1 MKPRRLFLVGPPAA
15 GKSTLARRWARSL
28 GVPHIDT
35 DAEIER
41 RSGRSI
47 AALFAEGEKT
57 FRQWEREVIQA
68 LLQEGFMGIWALGGG
83 TLTQAELSERLR
95 REGYLLWIDPPLS
108 WILHR
113 LQHANSVRPLLQARP
128 QEEWRAL
135 LESRR
140 QFYRIADLHWDPT
153 RVAESLVRA
162 WAARQ
167 LNRIADIPF
176 ASTECLGEGADTAAA
191 SNTAP
196 PPEPKSHSAA
206 PPLLPSQE

>member
-1 MKPRRLFLVGPPAA
+1 MKPRRLFLVGPPGA
-15 GKSTLARRWARSL
+15 GKSTLARRWAHSL

-41 RSGRSI
+41 RSGSSI
-47 AALFAEGEKT
+47 AALFAAGEKP

-68 LLQEGFMGIWALGGG
+68 LLREGFMGIWALGGG

-113 LQHANSVRPLLQARP
+113 LQHANSVRPLLQAHS
-128 QEEWRAL
+128 QAELRAF
-135 LESRR
+135 LEKRR

-153 RVAESLVRA
+153 RVPASLVRA
-162 WAARQ
+162 WVARQ
-167 LNRIADIPF
+167 LSRRADIPF
-176 ASTECLGEGADTAAA
+176 ASTECPGGGADTAAA
-191 SNTAP
+191 PNTAL
-196 PPEPKSHSAA
+196 PPETKSHSAA